1 MQALIADAPKLVEDV
16 DPAAA
21 AHFERVQAA
30 LRTAGVPFVL
40 NPRLVRGLD
49 YYNRTVFE
57 WTTTL
62 LGAQGTVCAGGR
74 YDGLMAQIGGKPMP
88 ACGYAMGVER
98 LLELLAAARRIEPAA
113 PDAYVLRQ
121 GEAAE
126 PYAERIAEE
135 LRDAG
140 LAVILHCGG
149 GSFKSQMRKADSS
162 RARFAVI
169 IGDEEVAAEAVTLKP
184 LREAAEQVRVSPG
197 EAADRMRRST

>member
-1 MQALIADAPKLVEDV
+1 
-16 DPAAA
+16 
-21 AHFERVQAA
+21 
-30 LRTAGVPFVL
+30 
-40 NPRLVRGLD
+40 
-49 YYNRTVFE
+49 VFE

-74 YDGLMAQIGGKPMP
+74 YDGLIEQIGGKPMP

-98 LLELLAAARRIEPAA
+98 LLELLAAVRAVEVSM

-126 PYAERIAEE
+126 RYAERIAEE

-140 LAVILHCGG
+140 LHVILHCGG
-149 GSFKSQMRKADSS
+149 GSFKSQMRRADAS

-169 IGDEEVAAEAVTLKP
+169 IGDEEAAAGDVTLKP
-184 LREAAEQVRVSPG
+184 LRETAEQVRVRASD
-197 EAADRMRRST
+197 AVQRMRRNT

>member
-1 MQALIADAPKLVEDV
+1 
-16 DPAAA
+16 
-21 AHFERVQAA
+21 
-30 LRTAGVPFVL
+30 
-40 NPRLVRGLD
+40 
-49 YYNRTVFE
+49 VFE

-98 LLELLAAARRIEPAA
+98 LLELLAAARRIEPAE